1 MATISSQ
8 TNLLALNA
16 TIEAARAGAAGKGFA
31 VVASEVKALATQAA
45 KATEEITRQINEV
58 RAITQDAVES
68 VARVGAQILHID
80 EISSSVAAAIEEEA
94 AATGEISRNVTQ
106 TAAAAQEVSSRIGEV
121 ASDAQTTMNTA
132 MTVCEAASSVADN
145 VAHLRN
151 VLVQVVR
158 TSTKEADRRQS
169 PRYQVD
175 LPGRIV
181 VAGREQTVTVRDLSI
196 SGALL
201 APGLALPVGSRGT
214 LALDA
219 YRRRLEFQVVSAE
232 DAAIHLLFDLK
243 DEDQIGY
250 CGFFDRIT
258 TGRSLAA

>member
-1 MATISSQ
+1 M
-8 TNLLALNA
+8 
-16 TIEAARAGAAGKGFA
+16 G
-31 VVASEVKALATQAA
+31 
-45 KATEEITRQINEV
+45 
-58 RAITQDAVES
+58 
-68 VARVGAQILHID
+68 
-80 EISSSVAAAIEEEA
+80 
-94 AATGEISRNVTQ
+94 
-106 TAAAAQEVSSRIGEV
+106 QEVSSRIGEV
-121 ASDAQTTMNTA
+121 ASDAQTTMTTA

-169 PRYQVD
+169 PRYQVN

-181 VAGREQTVTVRDLSI
+181 IAGREQTVTVRDLSV

-201 APGLALPVGSRGT
+201 APGLVLPVGSRGT

-219 YRRRLEFQVVSAE
+219 YRHRLGFRVVGAE

-243 DEDQIGY
+243 AEDQIEF
-250 CGFFDRIT
+250 CDFFDRVT
-258 TGRSLAA
+258 EGRPLAA